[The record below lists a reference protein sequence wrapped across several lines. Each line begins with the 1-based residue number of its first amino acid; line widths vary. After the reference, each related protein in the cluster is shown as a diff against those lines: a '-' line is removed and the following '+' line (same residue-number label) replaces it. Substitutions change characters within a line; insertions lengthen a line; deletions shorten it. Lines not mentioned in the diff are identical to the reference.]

1 MEVKSSEEQ
10 ALMLMKQDLPDYLQN
25 VLLACG
31 YDKMSAIAKI
41 DVHIYRRR

>member
-10 ALMLMKQDLPDYLQN
+10 ALMLMKVDHLDYLQN

-41 DVHIYRRR
+41 NVSTM

>member
-1 MEVKSSEEQ
+1 MEVKSSEKQ
-10 ALMLMKQDLPDYLQN
+10 ALMLMKGHLPDYLQN

-41 DVHIYRRR
+41 NISTD